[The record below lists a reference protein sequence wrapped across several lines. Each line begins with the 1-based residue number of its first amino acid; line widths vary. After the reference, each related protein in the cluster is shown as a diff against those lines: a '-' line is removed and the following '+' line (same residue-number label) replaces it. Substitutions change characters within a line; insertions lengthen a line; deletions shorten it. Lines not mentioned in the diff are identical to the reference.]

1 MGSGMTELNSKPEK
15 KILNAERWLEL
26 YGDILYRY
34 SFRYVKDKQT
44 AEDLVSET
52 LLAGLKAQTSF
63 AGQST
68 EQTWLIGIL
77 NNKIMDYFRKS
88 KREISF
94 DEADIISNNVDEDF
108 AQSGPDRGAWKA
120 NRRPAEW
127 MVDAADPVE
136 IKEFWL
142 YLNKCIEGLDIRL
155 SMVFVLR
162 ELEEMDSRNICNVL
176 AISPTNLRVMLY
188 RARKQLRLCLEKNWI
203 KVMPDDKE

>member
-1 MGSGMTELNSKPEK
+1 MSESSSKPEK
-15 KILNAERWLEL
+15 NILNAERWLDL
-26 YGDILYRY
+26 YGDILFRY

-52 LLAGLKAQTSF
+52 LLAGLNAQSSF

-94 DEADIISNNVDEDF
+94 DETNIISDNMDEDF
-108 AQSGPDRGAWKA
+108 TQSGHETGTWKP

-127 MVDAADPVE
+127 MVDTDDPVE
-136 IKEFWL
+136 LKEFWL
-142 YLNKCIEGLDIRL
+142 YLNKCIESLDIRL

-162 ELEEMDSRNICNVL
+162 ELEEIDSKNICNAL
-176 AISPTNLRVMLY
+176 SISHTNLRVMLY

-203 KVMPDDKE
+203 KAMPDDKE

>member
-1 MGSGMTELNSKPEK
+1 MGSDMTESNSESQK
-15 KILNAERWLEL
+15 KSIDAEHWLDS

-52 LLAGLKAQTSF
+52 LLAGLTAQSSF

-77 NNKIMDYFRKS
+77 NNKIMDHFRKS

-94 DEADIISNNVDEDF
+94 DAVDFISGKTDEDYYE
-108 AQSGPDRGAWKA
+108 SGPDKGTWKP

-127 MVDAADPVE
+127 MIDSTDPVE
-136 IKEFWL
+136 QKEFWHF
-142 YLNKCIEGLDIRL
+142 LNGCIEVLDIRL
-155 SMVFVLR
+155 SMVYVLR
-162 ELEEMDSRNICNVL
+162 ELEEMDSKNICNVL
-176 AISPTNLRVMLY
+176 AISHTNLRVMLY
-188 RARKQLRLCLEKNWI
+188 RARKQLRHCLEKNWV
-203 KVMPDDKE
+203 KAAPDEK

>member
-34 SFRYVKDKQT
+34 SFRYVKDKQS

-94 DEADIISNNVDEDF
+94 DEADIILNNVDEDF

-203 KVMPDDKE
+203 RTLPDDKE

>member
-1 MGSGMTELNSKPEK
+1 MTDSSSKSENN
-15 KILNAERWLEL
+15 IINAELWLEL

-52 LLAGLKAQTSF
+52 LLAGLKGQSRF

-88 KREISF
+88 KREIRF
-94 DEADIISNNVDEDF
+94 DETDIISGQADEDF
-108 AQSGPDRGAWKA
+108 NQSGNDIGAWKP
-120 NRRPAEW
+120 NRRPADW
-127 MVDAADPVE
+127 MVDTADPVE
-136 IKEFWL
+136 LKEFWL
-142 YLNKCIEGLDIRL
+142 YLGNCIEELDIRL

-162 ELEEMDSRNICNVL
+162 ELEEMDSKNICNVL
-176 AISPTNLRVMLY
+176 SISHTNLRVMLY

-203 KVMPDDKE
+203 KAVSDDHDH

>member
-1 MGSGMTELNSKPEK
+1 MTKPNSKSQK
-15 KILNAERWLEL
+15 MTIDAGRWLEL
-26 YGDILYRY
+26 YGDILFRY

-52 LLAGLKAQTSF
+52 LLAGLKAQSSF

-94 DEADIISNNVDEDF
+94 DEATIISDNIDEDF
-108 AQSGPDRGAWKA
+108 TQSGHDAGSWKP

-127 MVDAADPVE
+127 MVDTDDPLE
-136 IKEFWL
+136 LKEFWL
-142 YLNKCIEGLDIRL
+142 YLNKCIESLDIRL

-162 ELEEMDSRNICNVL
+162 ELEEIDSKNICNVL
-176 AISPTNLRVMLY
+176 SISHTNLRVMLY

-203 KVMPDDKE
+203 KAMPDDKE

>member
-1 MGSGMTELNSKPEK
+1 MT
-15 KILNAERWLEL
+15 INAGRWLEL
-26 YGDILYRY
+26 YGDILFRY
-34 SFRYVKDKQT
+34 AFRYVKDKQT

-52 LLAGLKAQTSF
+52 LLAGLKAQNSF

-94 DEADIISNNVDEDF
+94 DEAAIISDNIDEDF
-108 AQSGPDRGAWKA
+108 TQSGHDAGSWKP

-127 MVDAADPVE
+127 MVDADDPLE

-142 YLNKCIEGLDIRL
+142 YLNKCIESLDIRL

-162 ELEEMDSRNICNVL
+162 ELEEMDSKNICNVL
-176 AISPTNLRVMLY
+176 SISSTNLRVMLY

-203 KVMPDDKE
+203 KETSDDKQ

>member
-1 MGSGMTELNSKPEK
+1 MTKPNSKSQK
-15 KILNAERWLEL
+15 MTIDAGRWLEL
-26 YGDILYRY
+26 YGDILFRY

-52 LLAGLKAQTSF
+52 LLAGLKAQSSF

-94 DEADIISNNVDEDF
+94 DEAAIISDNIDEDF
-108 AQSGPDRGAWKA
+108 TQSGHDAGSWKP

-127 MVDAADPVE
+127 MVDTDDPLE

-142 YLNKCIEGLDIRL
+142 YLNKCIESLDIRL

-162 ELEEMDSRNICNVL
+162 ELEEMDSKNICNVL
-176 AISPTNLRVMLY
+176 SISTTNLRVMLY

-203 KVMPDDKE
+203 KALPDDKE

>member
-1 MGSGMTELNSKPEK
+1 MTKPNSKSQK
-15 KILNAERWLEL
+15 MTIDAEHWLEL
-26 YGDILYRY
+26 YGDILFRY
-34 SFRYVKDKQT
+34 SFRYVKDKLT

-52 LLAGLKAQTSF
+52 LLAGLKAQSSF

-77 NNKIMDYFRKS
+77 NNKIMDHFRKS
-88 KREISF
+88 KREVSF
-94 DEADIISNNVDEDF
+94 DEAAIISDNIDEDF
-108 AQSGPDRGAWKA
+108 TESGQDSGSWKP

-127 MVDAADPVE
+127 MVDTDDPVE

-142 YLNKCIEGLDIRL
+142 YLNNCIESLDIRL

-162 ELEEMDSRNICNVL
+162 ELEEIDSKNICNAL
-176 AISPTNLRVMLY
+176 SISHTNLRVMLY

-203 KVMPDDKE
+203 KAMPDDKE

>member
-1 MGSGMTELNSKPEK
+1 MNESNSESQK
-15 KILNAERWLEL
+15 KTINAERWLEA

-34 SFRYVKDKQT
+34 SFRYVKDSQT

-52 LLAGLKAQTSF
+52 LLAGLTAQSSF

-77 NNKIMDYFRKS
+77 NNKIMDHFRKS

-94 DEADIISNNVDEDF
+94 DAVEIISGKTDEDYF
-108 AQSGPDRGAWKA
+108 ETGPDQGSWKP

-127 MVDAADPVE
+127 MVDSADPVE
-136 IKEFWL
+136 QKEFWL
-142 YLNKCIEGLDIRL
+142 HLNNCIEELDIKL

-162 ELEEMDSRNICNVL
+162 ELEELDSKNICNVL
-176 AISPTNLRVMLY
+176 AISQTNLRVMLY

-203 KVMPDDKE
+203 KATPDDD

>member
-1 MGSGMTELNSKPEK
+1 MTKPNSKSQK
-15 KILNAERWLEL
+15 MTIDAGRWLEL
-26 YGDILYRY
+26 YGDILFRY

-52 LLAGLKAQTSF
+52 LLAGLKAQSSF

-94 DEADIISNNVDEDF
+94 DEAAVISDKVDEDF
-108 AQSGPDRGAWKA
+108 IQTGFETGSWKP

-127 MVDAADPVE
+127 MVDTDDPLE
-136 IKEFWL
+136 LKEFWL
-142 YLNKCIEGLDIRL
+142 YLNNCIESLDIRL

-162 ELEEMDSRNICNVL
+162 ELEEMDSKNICNVL
-176 AISPTNLRVMLY
+176 SISSTNLRVMLY

-203 KVMPDDKE
+203 KAMPDDKE

>member
-1 MGSGMTELNSKPEK
+1 MSESSSKPEK
-15 KILNAERWLEL
+15 NILNAERWLEL
-26 YGDILYRY
+26 YGDILFRY
-34 SFRYVKDKQT
+34 AFRYVKDKQT
-44 AEDLVSET
+44 AEDIVSES
-52 LLAGLKAQTSF
+52 LLAGLKAQSSF

-94 DEADIISNNVDEDF
+94 DETNIISDNMDEDF
-108 AQSGPDRGAWKA
+108 TQSGHETGTWKP

-127 MVDAADPVE
+127 MVDTDDPLE
-136 IKEFWL
+136 LKEFWL
-142 YLNKCIEGLDIRL
+142 YLNNCIESLDIRL

-162 ELEEMDSRNICNVL
+162 ELEEMDSKNICNVL
-176 AISPTNLRVMLY
+176 SISSTNLRVMLY

-203 KVMPDDKE
+203 KAMPDDKE

>member
-94 DEADIISNNVDEDF
+94 DEADIISNNIDEDF

-203 KVMPDDKE
+203 KAMPDDKE